1 MTSSQNNLETL
12 TIPELSNLYNK
23 YYTQLKLEA
32 KQYPSISELIFKI
45 DIVISTLIKTFSKI
59 SLTTYEQIIRANENR
74 IRHLIKK
81 QFELG
86 IQREAL
92 EYKVNYLIIKEKEC
106 EKIKEVTGAV
116 VENGKVLCANRKDNE
131 ILILRAENSNLK
143 AQIEKN
149 EDEIKLREQKE
160 FEIKQ
165 EYLKE
170 RKKLKSEI
178 DLLNKQLNL
187 TQRSIHSHSNINI
200 NINDISN
207 GNLVINNTAKTKRN
221 NQCTIDNTEDQNTT
235 ECYSLKCN
243 CSTSNNKNKKIHLS
257 NSTKKM
263 LFISPFKS
271 ITSSFSPINHQ
282 HNNSYTKRNKKRKSS
297 NKKTYINKS
306 NSNIKK
312 KKFIHTQSSINNFLL
327 YRSNNNSK
335 NIAVTNSL
343 STREKCSINYA
354 FSNGKIK
361 ITTNNIK

>member
-1 MTSSQNNLETL
+1 MTSSQNNLESL
-12 TIPELSNLYNK
+12 TISELEKLYK
-23 YYTQLKLEA
+23 QYYTQLKLES
-32 KQYPSISELIFKI
+32 KKSPSISELIFKI
-45 DIVISTLIKTFSKI
+45 DKIITTLIKTFSKTSFSI
-59 SLTTYEQIIRANENR
+59 YEQIIRENENR

-81 QFELG
+81 EFELG
-86 IQREAL
+86 VQREAL
-92 EYKVNYLIIKEKEC
+92 EYKVNYLTIKEKEC

-116 VENGKVLCANRKDNE
+116 IENGKVLCVNRKDNE
-131 ILILRAENSNLK
+131 IIILRAENSNLK

-149 EDEIKLREQKE
+149 ENEIKLRTEKE

-178 DLLNKQLNL
+178 DLLKKQINL
-187 TQRSIHSHSNINI
+187 TQRSIHSRSNINI
-200 NINDISN
+200 NIDDISH
-207 GNLVINNTAKTKRN
+207 GNLAINNTSKTKRN

-243 CSTSNNKNKKIHLS
+243 CSTSNNKNIHLS

-271 ITSSFSPINHQ
+271 ITSFSPNNHQ
-282 HNNSYTKRNKKRKSS
+282 HNNSYTKRNKKIKS
-297 NKKTYINKS
+297 NDKKTYINKS
-306 NSNIKK
+306 NNINKK
-312 KKFIHTQSSINNFLL
+312 KKFINIKSSINNFLL

-343 STREKCSINYA
+343 STRDKCSLNYA

-361 ITTNNIK
+361 INTTHNVK